1 MDEKNCDYI
10 LKYIIIGD
18 SSVGK
23 TNLLLNI
30 KNKQFREIAQ
40 KTIAFQFNS
49 FDINLDN
56 KVYKINIWDT
66 AGSEIFRTIISE
78 LFKNIVC
85 ALIVYEIDNKKS
97 FENIPKW
104 IEECK
109 NNAPKTALMIL
120 IGNKRDLE
128 DNRKVSKDEGRELA
142 KKNGMEFLETS
153 AKTGKNVEEVFKRS
167 IAIIAKRMKEDFYDL
182 ESDKCGIKIIKDENS
197 SLSENSSK
205 KEENKGSEYRCCCK

>member
-66 AGSEIFRTIISE
+66 AGSENFRTIIRE

-109 NNAPKTALMIL
+109 NNAPKTVLMIL

-205 KEENKGSEYRCCCK
+205 NENKGSEYRCCCK

>member
-1 MDEKNCDYI
+1 M
-10 LKYIIIGD
+10 
-18 SSVGK
+18 
-23 TNLLLNI
+23 NI

-56 KVYKINIWDT
+56 KVYNINIWDT

-85 ALIVYEIDNKKS
+85 ALIVYEIDNKES

-109 NNAPKTALMIL
+109 NNAPKTVLMIL

-205 KEENKGSEYRCCCK
+205 KENKDSQCGCCWK

>member
-66 AGSEIFRTIISE
+66 AGSESFRTIISE

-85 ALIVYEIDNKKS
+85 ALIVYEIDNKES

-109 NNAPKTALMIL
+109 NNAPKTVLMIL

-205 KEENKGSEYRCCCK
+205 KENKDSQCGCCWK